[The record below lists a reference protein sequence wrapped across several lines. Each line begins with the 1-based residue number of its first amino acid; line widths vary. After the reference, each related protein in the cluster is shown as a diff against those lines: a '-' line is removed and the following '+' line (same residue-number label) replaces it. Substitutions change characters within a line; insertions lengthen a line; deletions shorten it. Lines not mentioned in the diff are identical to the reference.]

1 MAAEQAGARGRERRP
16 TLADVAAAA
25 RVSTSTASR
34 ALRDSPLVSAAT
46 RERVR
51 AVSQL
56 LGFEPDR
63 LARSLR
69 TRASLFVGVIVPDV
83 ATVFYAAALKGA
95 QCVFESAGYQ
105 VLVMDS
111 ERDGDRERE
120 NLRTL
125 LAHRVDGILLAT
137 SGGFAAAPGVPVVFF
152 DQVVFGAG
160 AGNVALDN
168 RAGVEAL
175 VGHLLE
181 HGHRR
186 VAFVGAPTGL
196 TSATE
201 RLEGFL
207 GALRAA
213 GLEPGDDDVRL
224 GDGVWS
230 EASGERAMRE
240 HLARAPRPNAV
251 VAASDTLAIGA
262 LRAIRAAGLAVPG
275 DVALVSFDDPAYGDL
290 IDPPMTALSRHDREL
305 GERAARLLLGTLANG
320 DAHGPVE
327 IRVPAEL
334 IVRRSCGCGGP
345 S

>member
-1 MAAEQAGARGRERRP
+1 MAAEEEGAPGRERRP

-34 ALRDSPLVSAAT
+34 ALRDSPPVSDAT
-46 RERVR
+46 RRRVR
-51 AVSQL
+51 RAAQT

-111 ERDGDRERE
+111 ERDPRREAE

-125 LAHRVDGILLAT
+125 LAHRVDGVLLAT
-137 SGGFAAAPGVPVVFF
+137 SGGFQPAPGVPVVFF
-152 DQVVFGAG
+152 DQVVAG
-160 AGNVALDN
+160 AGVGDVAVDN
-168 RAGVEAL
+168 RRGIALL
-175 VGHLLE
+175 VGHLVG

-186 VAFVGAPTGL
+186 IAFVGAPPGL

-201 RLEGFL
+201 RIDAFL
-207 GALRAA
+207 DAMAEA
-213 GLEPGDDDVRL
+213 GLQAGDDDVRV
-224 GDGVWS
+224 GDAVWS

-240 HLARAPRPNAV
+240 HLGRAERPTAV

-262 LRAIRAAGLAVPG
+262 LRAIRAAGLRVPE
-275 DVALVSFDDPAYGDL
+275 DVALVAFDDPLYGDL
-290 IDPPMTALSRHDREL
+290 LDPPMTALSRHDREL
-305 GERAARLLLGTLANG
+305 GERAARLLVRTLAG
-320 DAHGPVE
+320 EDGAEPREV
-327 IRVPAEL
+327 RVPMDL
-334 IVRRSCGCGGP
+334 IARRSCGCGGTA
-345 S
+345 

>member
-1 MAAEQAGARGRERRP
+1 MAAEEEGARGRDRRP

-34 ALRDSPLVSAAT
+34 ALRDSPLVSEST
-46 RERVR
+46 RQRVVS
-51 AVSQL
+51 ASQL

-95 QCVFESAGYQ
+95 QCVLEAAGYQ
-105 VLVMDS
+105 LLVMDS
-111 ERDGDRERE
+111 ERDPARERE

-137 SGGFAAAPGVPVVFF
+137 SGGYEAAPGVPVVFF
-152 DQVVFGAG
+152 DQVLSGSG

-168 RAGVEAL
+168 RRGIELL

-186 VAFVGAPTGL
+186 IAFVGAPAGL

-201 RLEGFL
+201 RLEAFL
-207 GALRAA
+207 DVLRDA
-213 GLEPGDDDVRL
+213 GIDAGDDDVRL
-224 GDGVWS
+224 GDVVWS
-230 EASGERAMRE
+230 QASGERAMRE
-240 HLARAPRPNAV
+240 HLARREPPTAV
-251 VAASDTLAIGA
+251 VGASDSLAIGA
-262 LRAIRAAGLAVPG
+262 LRALRAAALDVPA

-290 IDPPMTALSRHDREL
+290 LDPPMTALSRHDREL
-305 GERAARLLLGTLANG
+305 GERAARLLLRTLANG
-320 DAHGPVE
+320 DARAAE
-327 IRVPAEL
+327 DIRVPAEL
-334 IVRRSCGCGGP
+334 IVRRSCGCGELP
-345 S
+345 

>member
-1 MAAEQAGARGRERRP
+1 MAADEEAAPGRERRP

-34 ALRDSPLVSAAT
+34 ALRDSSLVSETTKQRVVAA
-46 RERVR
+46 
-51 AVSQL
+51 SKL

-83 ATVFYAAALKGA
+83 ATVFYATALKGA
-95 QCVFESAGYQ
+95 QCVFEAAGYQ

-111 ERDGDRERE
+111 ERDPAREAQ

-137 SGGFAAAPGVPVVFF
+137 SGGFEAAPGVPVVFF
-152 DQVVFGAG
+152 DQVVSGAG
-160 AGNVALDN
+160 AANVALDN
-168 RAGVEAL
+168 RRGVELL

-186 VAFVGAPTGL
+186 IAFVGAPAGL

-201 RLEGFL
+201 RREAFL
-207 GALRAA
+207 RALRDA
-213 GLEPGDDDVRL
+213 GLDGADDTVRL

-230 EASGERAMRE
+230 EASGERAMHE
-240 HLARAPRPNAV
+240 HLSRSDPPTAV
-251 VAASDTLAIGA
+251 VAASDTLAVGA
-262 LRAIRAAGLAVPG
+262 LRAIRAAGLDVPA
-275 DVALVSFDDPAYGDL
+275 DIALVSFDDPLFGDL
-290 IDPPMTALSRHDREL
+290 LDPPMTALSRHDREL

-320 DAHGPVE
+320 EALGNADV
-327 IRVPAEL
+327 RVPLEL
-334 IVRRSCGCGGP
+334 IVRRSCGCGG
-345 S
+345 

>member
-1 MAAEQAGARGRERRP
+1 MAAEEEGGPGRERRP

-34 ALRDSPLVSAAT
+34 ALRDSPLVSEAT
-46 RERVR
+46 RQRVHT
-51 AVSQL
+51 ASQL

-95 QCVFESAGYQ
+95 QCVLEAAGYQ
-105 VLVMDS
+105 LLVMDS
-111 ERDGDRERE
+111 ERDPTRERE

-137 SGGFAAAPGVPVVFF
+137 SGGFQAAPGVPIVFF
-152 DQVVFGAG
+152 DQVLFGTG

-168 RAGVEAL
+168 RRGVELL
-175 VGHLLE
+175 VEHLLE

-186 VAFVGAPTGL
+186 IAFVGAPTGL

-201 RLEGFL
+201 RRDAFL
-207 GALRAA
+207 DALCAA
-213 GLEPGDDDVRL
+213 GVEVGDDDVRL
-224 GDGVWS
+224 GDAVWS
-230 EASGERAMRE
+230 QASGQRAMRE
-240 HLARAPRPNAV
+240 HLARAEAPTAV

-262 LRAIRAAGLAVPG
+262 LRAIRSLGLSVPA

-290 IDPPMTALSRHDREL
+290 LDPPMTALSRHDREL
-305 GERAARLLLGTLANG
+305 GERAARLLLRTLANG
-320 DAHGPVE
+320 DAAGSAEV
-327 IRVPAEL
+327 RVPVEL
-334 IVRRSCGCGGP
+334 IVRRSCGCGGRT
-345 S
+345 

>member
-1 MAAEQAGARGRERRP
+1 MAGDAEGASGRERRP

-34 ALRDSPLVSAAT
+34 ALRDSTLVSEAT
-46 RERVR
+46 RQRVVAASR
-51 AVSQL
+51 V

-105 VLVMDS
+105 LLVMDS
-111 ERDGDRERE
+111 ERDPDREAA

-137 SGGFAAAPGVPVVFF
+137 SGGFEAVAGVPVVFF

-160 AGNVALDN
+160 TGNVALDN
-168 RAGVEAL
+168 RGGVKLL
-175 VGHLLE
+175 VQHLIG

-186 VAFVGAPTGL
+186 IAFVGAPTGL
-196 TSATE
+196 TSASE
-201 RLEGFL
+201 RRDGFL
-207 GALRAA
+207 GALQAA
-213 GLEPGDDDVRL
+213 GREASDNDVRL
-224 GDGVWS
+224 GDAVWS

-240 HLARAPRPNAV
+240 HLTRAEPPTAV

-262 LRAIRAAGLAVPG
+262 LRAIRAARLDVPG

-290 IDPPMTALSRHDREL
+290 LDPPMTALTRHDREL
-305 GERAARLLLGTLANG
+305 GERAARLLLRALANG
-320 DAHGPVE
+320 DAVGSAEV
-327 IRVPAEL
+327 RVPVKL
-334 IVRRSCGCGGP
+334 IARRSCGCGDGP
-345 S
+345 

>member
-1 MAAEQAGARGRERRP
+1 MAAEQEGARGRERRP

-25 RVSTSTASR
+25 GVSTSTASR

-46 RERVR
+46 RDRVR

-95 QCVFESAGYQ
+95 QSVFESAGYQ

-111 ERDGDRERE
+111 ERDGGRERE

-125 LAHRVDGILLAT
+125 LAHRVDGLLLAT
-137 SGGFAAAPGVPVVFF
+137 SGGFEAAAGVPVVFF
-152 DQVVFGAG
+152 DQVVFGSG
-160 AGNVALDN
+160 VGSVALDN
-168 RAGVEAL
+168 RAGIELL

-186 VAFVGAPTGL
+186 VAFVGAPPGL

-201 RLEGFL
+201 RLDAFR

-213 GLEPGDDDVRL
+213 GLDAADDDVRL
-224 GDGVWS
+224 GDAVWS

-240 HLARAPRPNAV
+240 HLARAEPPTAV
-251 VAASDTLAIGA
+251 VAGSDTLAIGA
-262 LRAIRAAGLAVPG
+262 LRAIRAAGLAVPR
-275 DVALVSFDDPAYGDL
+275 DVALVAFDDPVYGDL
-290 IDPPMTALSRHDREL
+290 IDPPVTALSRHDREL
-305 GERAARLLLGTLANG
+305 GERAARLLLGTLQNG
-320 DAHGPVE
+320 EVRAPAE
-327 IRVPAEL
+327 IRVAAEL
-334 IVRRSCGCGGP
+334 IVRRSCGCGG
-345 S
+345 SA

>member
-1 MAAEQAGARGRERRP
+1 MTPEEEGAPARERRP

-34 ALRDSPLVSAAT
+34 ALRDSPLVRPAT
-46 RERVR
+46 RQRVV
-51 AVSQL
+51 AASKL

-83 ATVFYAAALKGA
+83 ATIFYAAALKGA
-95 QCVFESAGYQ
+95 QCVFEAAGYQ

-111 ERDGDRERE
+111 ERDADREAE

-137 SGGFAAAPGVPVVFF
+137 SGGFEAPQDVPVVFF
-152 DQVVFGAG
+152 DQVGFGAG
-160 AGNVALDN
+160 VGNVAVEN
-168 RAGVEAL
+168 RGGMELL

-186 VAFVGAPTGL
+186 IAFVGAPTGL

-201 RLEGFL
+201 RLDAFL
-207 GALRAA
+207 AVLREA
-213 GLEPGDDDVRL
+213 GINPGDDDVRL
-224 GDGVWS
+224 ADAVWS

-240 HLARAPRPNAV
+240 HLARAEPPTAV
-251 VAASDTLAIGA
+251 VAASDTLAVGA
-262 LRAIRAAGLAVPG
+262 LRAIRAAGLAVPA
-275 DVALVSFDDPAYGDL
+275 DVALVSFDDPLYGDL
-290 IDPPMTALSRHDREL
+290 LDPPVTALSRHDREL
-305 GERAARLLLGTLANG
+305 GERAARLLLATLANG
-320 DAHGPVE
+320 AAEPAEV
-327 IRVPAEL
+327 RVSAEL
-334 IVRRSCGCGGP
+334 IVRRSCGCE
-345 S
+345 